1 MKKLFKTTIIIWSEY
16 DGDEDAIV
24 DLAQAAMDGE
34 AYCSKQESQL
44 IADPSTDPDW
54 DGTEF
59 FGDLED
65 EEDENSEEDDEDLE
79 MDDDS

>member
-34 AYCSKQESQL
+34 VYCSKQESQL

-59 FGDLED
+59 FGDLE
-65 EEDENSEEDDEDLE
+65 EEDEDSEDDEDEELE
-79 MDDDS
+79 IDDES